1 MSRLVTLT
9 RTGSAPRTICYPF
22 SKIGRR
28 YSFQNPP
35 NEIKPEV
42 TGKGLRHI
50 PPKISEEIKN
60 YRNVNLHPQ
69 PNSNRTLI
77 PDLAPE
83 PKKINVR
90 NSETFTNSLNYNY
103 NNNYFDNNNNY
114 NNNNNNYYYNEEK
127 LFQSK
132 RRPNSSYMSTYDNSN
147 YNSYNN
153 NNNYSNF
160 NNENYKNSNID
171 GFYEDIN
178 SKRRQHADTQFSRY
192 KTTTQI
198 YNLHGGIK
206 RNINEINDD
215 KKYLDTKPFLKL
227 DQPSYSI
234 KICDDYKSNVSCL
247 PNSLTKYNEK
257 NVYNNK
263 YINNFKKFENNDI
276 FNRGNAYSNVRTN
289 YRLKGKKLYN
299 QNGRD
304 LFNYESQKLGNL
316 YDNQGIKK
324 YYKNNSQIEF

>member
-1 MSRLVTLT
+1 MSNFVTLT

-28 YSFQNPP
+28 YSYQRPP

-42 TGKGLRHI
+42 TGRGLRHI
-50 PPKISEEIKN
+50 QPKISEEIKN
-60 YRNVNLHPQ
+60 YRTVNIHPQ
-69 PNSNRTLI
+69 PNTNRTLI

-83 PKKINVR
+83 PKKITAR

-103 NNNYFDNNNNY
+103 NPYNNNY
-114 NNNNNNYYYNEEK
+114 NNLDNNNNNNLYYNDEK

-132 RRPNSSYMSTYDNSN
+132 RRPNSSYYKSTYDNSN
-147 YNSYNN
+147 YHSNYDNNNNPISYNN
-153 NNNYSNF
+153 PSF
-160 NNENYKNSNID
+160 D
-171 GFYEDIN
+171 GFYEDLN

-198 YNLHGGIK
+198 YNLPGGIK

-215 KKYLDTKPFLKL
+215 KKLLETKPIYKL
-227 DQPSYSI
+227 EHPSYSI
-234 KICDDYKSNVSCL
+234 KVYDDYKSNVSCL
-247 PNSLTKYNEK
+247 PNTLTKYNEK

-263 YINNFKKFENNDI
+263 YINSYKKFENNDI
-276 FNRGNAYSNVRTN
+276 FNRGNPYSNVKTN

-299 QNGRD
+299 GRD
-304 LFNYESQKLGNL
+304 LFNYESHKMGNI

>member
-1 MSRLVTLT
+1 MSNFVTLT

-22 SKIGRR
+22 SKIVRR
-28 YSFQNPP
+28 YSYQRPP

-42 TGKGLRHI
+42 TGRGLRHI
-50 PPKISEEIKN
+50 QPKISEEIKN
-60 YRNVNLHPQ
+60 YRTVNLHPQ
-69 PNSNRTLI
+69 PNTNRTLI

-83 PKKINVR
+83 PKKINTR
-90 NSETFTNSLNYNY
+90 NSETFSNSLKYNY
-103 NNNYFDNNNNY
+103 NPNNINLY
-114 NNNNNNYYYNEEK
+114 NNNDNLYNNEEK

-132 RRPNSSYMSTYDNSN
+132 RRPNSSYINTTYNNSN
-147 YNSYNN
+147 YHSNYDNENLNYNPITNN
-153 NNNYSNF
+153 NP
-160 NNENYKNSNID
+160 KID

-198 YNLHGGIK
+198 YNLPGGIK

-215 KKYLDTKPFLKL
+215 KKLYDTKPFYKL
-227 DQPSYSI
+227 EHPSYSI
-234 KICDDYKSNVSCL
+234 KVYDDYKSNVSCL
-247 PNSLTKYNEK
+247 PNTLTKYNEK

-263 YINNFKKFENNDI
+263 YLNNYRKFENNDI
-276 FNRGNAYSNVRTN
+276 FNRGNLYSNVKTN

-299 QNGRD
+299 GRD
-304 LFNYESQKLGNL
+304 LFNYESQKMGNI